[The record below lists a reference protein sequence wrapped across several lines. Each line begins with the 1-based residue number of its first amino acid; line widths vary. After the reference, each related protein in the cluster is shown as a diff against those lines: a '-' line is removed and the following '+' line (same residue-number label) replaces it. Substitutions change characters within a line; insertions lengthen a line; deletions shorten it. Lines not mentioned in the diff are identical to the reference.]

1 MLARA
6 FIESLFNYCPLVWMF
21 HCRTTNNKMNKLH
34 ERALRLIY
42 KDKSLTFEQ
51 LLEKDQSFTIHERN
65 IQKLAIEMYKVKNK
79 MTPVP
84 FQKIFTINKKGDFC
98 IPKINTVNRGEET
111 VRYRGPKIWEIV
123 PEEIKKGRITSYIQ
137 KSNHKMETC

>member
-1 MLARA
+1 
-6 FIESLFNYCPLVWMF
+6 
-21 HCRTTNNKMNKLH
+21 
-34 ERALRLIY
+34 
-42 KDKSLTFEQ
+42 
-51 LLEKDQSFTIHERN
+51 
-65 IQKLAIEMYKVKNK
+65 MYKVKNK

-84 FQKIFTINKKGDFC
+84 FQEIFTINKKGDFC